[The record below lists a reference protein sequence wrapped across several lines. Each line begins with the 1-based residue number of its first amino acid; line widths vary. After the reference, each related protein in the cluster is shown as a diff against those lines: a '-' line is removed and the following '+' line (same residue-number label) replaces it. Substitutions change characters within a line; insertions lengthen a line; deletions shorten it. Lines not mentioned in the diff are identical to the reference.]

1 MQDKGLSVQSPRQPK
16 KRRLAVPVGF
26 VSLLLKRASVIADVI
41 T

>member
-26 VSLLLKRASVIADVI
+26 SMTVSYLENC
-41 T
+41 